1 MKALLI
7 VLEAQ
12 QGCVM
17 IPNEE
22 RAHYS
27 RFTL

>member
-22 RAHYS
+22 KAHYTH
-27 RFTL
+27 FTA